1 MRKFTLV
8 CTVVILSIFGSAT
21 WAQETDADAVVEE
34 AHRYEPVEINNSV
47 VYILD
52 SLKQYQR
59 LWKQRLG
66 DINKADRNFANL
78 KDDRLVW
85 ENYVNRKLAMVKG
98 MNDSGGSARL
108 RGAIYTVLIHNK
120 KMLNTVAIPYE
131 KLSSKSPIELLKKYL
146 DAMHNYE
153 KQELTY
159 LDMVQSEQQV
169 FAKKNKIILY
179 EIIK

>member
-1 MRKFTLV
+1 MQKFTLV
-8 CTVVILSIFGSAT
+8 CTVVILSIFGSSV
-21 WAQETDADAVVEE
+21 WAQEAETEVEE
-34 AHRYEPVEINNSV
+34 VHRYEPVEINNSV

-52 SLKQYQR
+52 SLKQYQH
-59 LWKQRLG
+59 LWKLRLG
-66 DINKADRNFANL
+66 DINKADRNFSNL

-131 KLSSKSPIELLKKYL
+131 KLTSKSPIEFLKKHL
-146 DAMHNYE
+146 DAMHNFE

-159 LDMVQSEQQV
+159 LDMVQAEQQI

>member
-1 MRKFTLV
+1 MRKLTLI
-8 CTVVILSIFGSAT
+8 CILVISSFLGSSA
-21 WAQETDADAVVEE
+21 WAQEAEQEVEV

-52 SLKQYQR
+52 SLKQYQH

-66 DINKADRNFANL
+66 DINKADRNFINL
-78 KDDRLVW
+78 KDDRLIW
-85 ENYVNRKLAMVKG
+85 ENYVNRKLAMVKS
-98 MNDSGGSARL
+98 MNDSGGSSRL

-146 DAMHNYE
+146 DTMHNFE
-153 KQELTY
+153 QQEMNY
-159 LDMVQSEQQV
+159 LDMVQAEQQL
-169 FAKKNKIILY
+169 FAKRNKITLY